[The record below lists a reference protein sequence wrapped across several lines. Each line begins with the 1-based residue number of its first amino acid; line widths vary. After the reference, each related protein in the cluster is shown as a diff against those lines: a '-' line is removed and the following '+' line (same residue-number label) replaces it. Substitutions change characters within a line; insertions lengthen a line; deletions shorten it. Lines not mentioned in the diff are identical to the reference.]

1 MSCDNL
7 LFIASA
13 LIENSTY
20 ASLGNIRVI
29 LDEKRSC
36 NDTTAEGL
44 VVKQTPLE
52 CSLLSKVSLGLVVV
66 L

>member
-36 NDTTAEGL
+36 NDTTAGGL
-44 VVKQTPLE
+44 VKQTPLA